1 LAKLLNPSDK
11 KDLDF
16 NFINE
21 TLLNLEISLKKHEIQ
36 NELEFRIW
44 LEDFGKIYGKKQ
56 VDMQLYIV
64 FALIYFIGHIFISMY
79 ILNNKKTLT
88 EDKLSLRNFKSFED
102 NLKSN
107 FKNLNI
113 FEIRYFN
120 PLFSLSEKE
129 DLSIFYNLIVSI
141 SNHLFKLEINPE
153 YIFDYLIQTIISPI
167 IRHKS
172 GEYYTPQFLVKQ
184 MVREVYSFGE
194 SILDPCCGSGNF
206 LIEAVKHILSQDETM
221 EKKITAINNIYGY
234 DINPISIYVSK
245 INLFYLLKENFMEI
259 NLNLYV
265 FDFLFQ
271 KDNDLKKKFDLII
284 GNPPWYTYRDIE
296 TVEYQNKVKELAEQL
311 ELKPLPKNLLN
322 LEISTLFF
330 VKANKTFMKERA
342 KIFFVMTKGVITG
355 SHASRFRNFKGFIN
369 LKIWTFERKIETLF
383 NINFICLFGQKSKT
397 TKQNS
402 IEQIKSYH
410 FTIKNELDTIEYF
423 KNVELKLERVELLMP
438 YLIEEKAGKRYTK
451 KLVTQ
456 ENLNHL
462 YPLEESYYKPLFHKG
477 ADLNPRNLIFIKFKS
492 IDNSLT
498 KITPDKRIFKRAKA
512 PWNKIEFENETIEKK
527 YIFKVI
533 KSTELVKFC
542 VYNYYH
548 VFLPLNK
555 TDLNFNYVTLEKFG
569 KIFYDKINHLYIKYK
584 KETTKHDSLIENLDR
599 WSKLIN
605 QRQLSKIKVVYNNSG
620 AILYSAVIQ
629 GDFLITGDLS
639 FYDTNN
645 LEEAFYLSAIL
656 NSNLMT
662 KQVDIIKSS
671 RHIFK
676 LPFEF
681 PIKKFDNNN
690 PSHQKLAELGQ
701 KGQIITKQTIEMLNK
716 NRKENYTKFK
726 IQNKIDEKLKP
737 LFTQIDEILINHL
750 QESKNFH

>member
-1 LAKLLNPSDK
+1 MAKGLNPSDK

-16 NFINE
+16 HFINE
-21 TLLNLEISLKKHEIQ
+21 TLLNLENTLRKHEVQ
-36 NELEFRIW
+36 NELEFGVW
-44 LEDFGKIYGKKQ
+44 LKDFEKIYGKKQ
-56 VDMQLYIV
+56 VDTQLYIV
-64 FALIYFIGHIFISMY
+64 FALIYFLGHVFISKY
-79 ILNNKKTLT
+79 ILNYEIILT
-88 EDKLSLRNFKSFED
+88 ENKLSLRNFKNFED
-102 NLKSN
+102 NLKSS
-107 FKNLNI
+107 FKNLDI
-113 FEIRYFN
+113 FEIKYFH

-129 DLSIFYNLIVSI
+129 DLSIFYDLILNI
-141 SNHLFKLEINPE
+141 SNYLFKLEVDPE
-153 YIFDYLIQTIISPI
+153 YIFDYLIQTIISPL

-172 GEYYTPQFLVKQ
+172 GEYYTPQFLAKQ
-184 MVREVYSFGE
+184 MVRDVYSFGE
-194 SILDPCCGSGNF
+194 TILDPCCGSGNF
-206 LIEAVKHILSQDETM
+206 LIEVVKYILSQDETM
-221 EKKITAINNIYGY
+221 EKKINAINNIYGY

-245 INLFYLLKENFMEI
+245 INLFYLLKENIVDI

-271 KDNDLKKKFDLII
+271 KENSLNKKFDLII

-296 TVEYQNKVKELAEQL
+296 TVEYQNKVKKLSEQL

-355 SHASRFRNFKGFIN
+355 SHTSRFRNFKGFIN
-369 LKIWTFERKIETLF
+369 VRIWTFDRKIETLF
-383 NINFICLFGQKSKT
+383 NINFICLFGQKSKIS
-397 TKQNS
+397 KQNS
-402 IEQIKSYH
+402 KEQIKSYH
-410 FTIKNELDTIEYF
+410 FTLKNEMDSIEYF
-423 KNVELKLERVELLMP
+423 KDLELKLERVDLLLP
-438 YLIEEKAGKRYTK
+438 YLIEEKAGKKYTK
-451 KLVTQ
+451 KLITQ
-456 ENLNHL
+456 ENLKHL
-462 YPLEESYYKPLFHKG
+462 FPLEESQYKPLFHKG
-477 ADLNPRNLIFIKFKS
+477 ADLNPRNLIFIKFNS
-492 IDNSLT
+492 IDNSLA
-498 KITPDKRIFKRAKA
+498 KIIPDKRIFKRAKA

-533 KSTELVKFC
+533 KSTELVKFYI
-542 VYNYYH
+542 YNYYH
-548 VFLPLNK
+548 VFLPLIK
-555 TDLNFNYVTLEKFG
+555 PDLNFNYDKLEKFG
-569 KIFYDKINHLYIKYK
+569 KIFYDKINQLYIKYK

-605 QRQLSKIKVVYNNSG
+605 KRQLSKIKVVYNNSG

-662 KQVDIIKSS
+662 KQIDIIKSS

-676 LPFEF
+676 LPLEF

-690 PSHQKLAELGQ
+690 PTHQKLAELGQ
-701 KGQIITKQTIEMLNK
+701 KGQAITKSEIEVLKK
-716 NRKENYTKFK
+716 NTKENYTKFK
-726 IQNKIDEKLKP
+726 IQNKINEKLKP

-750 QESKNFH
+750 QESKNLH

>member
-1 LAKLLNPSDK
+1 MAKSISPSDK

-16 NFINE
+16 HFINE
-21 TLLNLEISLKKHEIQ
+21 TLLNLENSLKKHEYQ
-36 NELEFRIW
+36 NELEFGVW
-44 LEDFGKIYGKKQ
+44 LEDFENIYGKKQ
-56 VDMQLYIV
+56 VDIQLYLI
-64 FALIYFIGHIFISMY
+64 FALIYFIGHLFISKY
-79 ILNNKKTLT
+79 ILNNERLLT
-88 EDKLSLRNFKSFED
+88 QDKLSLKNFKNFED

-113 FEIRYFN
+113 FEMVYFD

-129 DLSIFYNLIVSI
+129 DLSIFNDLISKI
-141 SNHLFKLEINPE
+141 SNYLFKLEINPE
-153 YIFDYLIQTIISPI
+153 YIFDYLIQTIISPL

-184 MVREVYSFGE
+184 MIRDAYSFGE

-206 LIEAVKHILSQDETM
+206 LMEAVKHILSQNKPM
-221 EKKITAINNIYGY
+221 ERKITAINNIYGY

-245 INLFYLLKENFMEI
+245 INLFYLLREKFTDI

-271 KDNDLKKKFDLII
+271 KENNLNKKFDLII

-296 TVEYQNKVKELAEQL
+296 TAEYQNKVKALSERL

-330 VKANKTFMKERA
+330 AKANKTFMKERA

-355 SHASRFRNFKGFIN
+355 SHASRFRNFKGFFNI
-369 LKIWTFERKIETLF
+369 KIWTFDRKIETLF
-383 NINFICLFGQKSKT
+383 NIDFICLFGQKSKT
-397 TKQNS
+397 PKRNS
-402 IEQIKSYH
+402 NEQIKGYH
-410 FTIKNELDTIEYF
+410 FTLKNEIETIEYF
-423 KNVELKLERVELLMP
+423 KDVELKLEREELLLP
-438 YLIEEKAGKRYTK
+438 YLIEEKAGKMYTK
-451 KLVTQ
+451 KLVSQ

-477 ADLNPRNLIFIKFKS
+477 ADLNPRNLIFIKFNS
-492 IDNSLT
+492 IDNSLS

-512 PWNKIEFENETIEKK
+512 PWNKIEFENETIETK
-527 YIFKVI
+527 YIFNVL
-533 KSTELVKFC
+533 KSTELVKFY
-542 VYNYYH
+542 VYNYYY
-548 VFLPLNK
+548 VFLPLTK
-555 TDLNFNYVTLEKFG
+555 TDLKFEYEKIDKFG
-569 KIFYDKINHLYIKYK
+569 KLFYDKINQLYIKYK
-584 KETTKHDSLIENLDR
+584 KETTTHESLIENLDR

-620 AILYSAVIQ
+620 TILNSAVIQ

-639 FYDTNN
+639 FYDTND

-662 KQVDIIKSS
+662 NQVNIIRSS

-676 LPFEF
+676 LPLEF
-681 PIKKFDNNN
+681 PIKKFDKNN
-690 PSHQKLAELGQ
+690 PIHQKLAELGR
-701 KGQIITKQTIEMLNK
+701 KGQTITKQTIGAFDK
-716 NRKENYTKFK
+716 KKKETYSKIK
-726 IQNKIDEKLKP
+726 IQIKINEYLKQ
-737 LFTQIDEILINHL
+737 LFTQIDEILINQL
-750 QESKNFH
+750 QESKNLH